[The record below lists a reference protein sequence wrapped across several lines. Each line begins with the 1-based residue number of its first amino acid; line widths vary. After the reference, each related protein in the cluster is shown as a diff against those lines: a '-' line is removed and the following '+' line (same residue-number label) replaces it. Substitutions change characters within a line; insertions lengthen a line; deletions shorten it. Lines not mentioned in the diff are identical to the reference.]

1 MCCIRNQPNERFRW
15 PTHTHAHRCFS
26 GLTDR
31 ALVPPLPP
39 GGNSGTVRSLPLI
52 PQPAVVWKLAL
63 HWGLLECLAQ
73 HSSSKIFYNHT
84 RAALTANWMNNI
96 CGNMDLFFFYGWVCN
111 VGVCSEGWGGQL
123 LPGEVM
129 CYFQSIVS
137 TSCRSGVIGVGCCRL
152 YGVKRRGGKS
162 AA

>member
-1 MCCIRNQPNERFRW
+1 MNVFTGPH
-15 PTHTHAHRCFS
+15 THTPTDAFQAW
-26 GLTDR
+26 LTM
-31 ALVPPLPP
+31 LWSPLSPPP

-52 PQPAVVWKLAL
+52 PQPAVVWKLAF

-73 HSSSKIFYNHT
+73 HSSPKIFYNHT
-84 RAALTANWMNNI
+84 RAPLTANWMSNI
-96 CGNMDLFFFYGWVCN
+96 CGNMDFFFIFFYGWVCN